1 MPERT
6 VQSKTIDLTRLT
18 DDPTWPT
25 KRQDVLAALGIIQRH
40 AARTGGALRLLDGW
54 GETDPG
60 SLWVQLPEWLLE
72 LGQHYQAQ
80 YGEAGEPILQRVL
93 RELLPIEPLH

>member
-1 MPERT
+1 MNERT
-6 VQSKTIDLTRLT
+6 VSSKTLDLARLT

-40 AARTGGALRLLDGW
+40 TSRRGGALRLLDGW
-54 GETDPG
+54 GETTPG
-60 SLWVQLPEWLLE
+60 HLWVQLPDWLLE
-72 LGQHYQAQ
+72 LGQHYQTQ

-93 RELLPIEPLH
+93 RELLPFEPLH